1 MMHGVY
7 VATTTP
13 FREDG
18 TFDPDRYRAQ
28 LGRLF
33 DSGVDGVVPA
43 GTTGECPTL
52 TGDERRDLFRIAVAV
67 ARERGGK
74 VIAGAGSNS
83 TAETVARVR
92 EAAEAGADAV
102 LVVTPYYN
110 KPTQSGLIAHYRA
123 VADDGGL
130 PVVLYHVPGR
140 TGVSFQPETLE
151 QLLEHRNVVGL
162 KEASGNHAFWTR
174 LAEIFPKEG
183 KTLYAG
189 DDDAFAVLGAYG
201 ARGTISAS
209 ANVAPRHF
217 VALWRAIREH
227 QWDEAFRIQKKLLP
241 LVAAMFSETNPAPAK
256 AALARLG
263 VDTGRLRLPL
273 VAVRPE
279 TSARISAA
287 FYTLGA
293 DEFQE
298 LRQ

>member
-1 MMHGVY
+1 MMHGVF

-18 TFDPDRYRAQ
+18 SLDVERYRNQ
-28 LGRLF
+28 LVRLF

-43 GTTGECPTL
+43 GTTGEGPTL
-52 TGDERRDLFRIAVAV
+52 EDEERRELYRLAVTV
-67 ARERGGK
+67 AKDRGGK

-83 TAETVARVR
+83 TRETIARVR
-92 EAAEAGADAV
+92 EAAEAGADAA

-123 VADDGGL
+123 VADEGGL

-140 TGVSFQPETLE
+140 TGVGFQPETLE
-151 QLLEHRNVVGL
+151 QLLEHRNIVGL
-162 KEASGNHAFWTR
+162 KEAGGNHGFWTR
-174 LAEIFPKEG
+174 LAEMFPKEG

-201 ARGTISAS
+201 AQGIISAT

-217 VALWRAIREH
+217 VALWRAIRERK
-227 QWDEAFRIQKKLLP
+227 WDEAFRIQKKLFP
-241 LVAAMFSETNPAPAK
+241 LVAAMFAETNPAPAK

-263 VDTGRLRLPL
+263 LDTGRVRLPL
-273 VAVRPE
+273 VGIRPE

-287 FYTLGA
+287 FYALGD
-293 DEFQE
+293 DEFEE
-298 LRQ
+298 LRL